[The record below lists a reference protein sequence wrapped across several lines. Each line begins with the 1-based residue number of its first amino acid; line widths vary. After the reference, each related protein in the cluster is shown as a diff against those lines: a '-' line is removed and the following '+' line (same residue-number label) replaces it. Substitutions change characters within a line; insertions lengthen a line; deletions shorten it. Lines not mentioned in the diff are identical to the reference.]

1 MAKYL
6 KVIAR
11 TVMAQEGNVESAY
24 RTLNRILTM
33 EGLVEDIR
41 RRRYYEKPCHWRQR
55 ESHESME
62 MARKMNFLMQK
73 SQADLWQGC

>member
-41 RRRYYEKPCHWRQR
+41 CRRYYEKPCHWRQR
-55 ESHESME
+55 ESHE
-62 MARKMNFLMQK
+62 RINFLMRK

>member
-1 MAKYL
+1 MAKHL

-41 RRRYYEKPCHWRQR
+41 RRRCYEKPCHRRQR
-55 ESHESME
+55 ESHE
-62 MARKMNFLMQK
+62 RPNNFLMRNNR
-73 SQADLWQGC
+73 ADRWQGC

>member
-55 ESHESME
+55 ENHERSSS
-62 MARKMNFLMQK
+62 FLMRK